1 MYYILWQSSDESLF
15 SCPPPPLL
23 AIIPSYV
30 CSRVGYSIR
39 HYIHGRMEE
48 ERNVIPNADKLLLSN
63 RPHCV
68 CPEIH
73 LLDLVAT

>member
-1 MYYILWQSSDESLF
+1 
-15 SCPPPPLL
+15 
-23 AIIPSYV
+23 
-30 CSRVGYSIR
+30 
-39 HYIHGRMEE
+39 MEE